1 MMFKDVMA
9 EYQKTV
15 EDYLKTLF
23 TDDVPQKQLFDAMRY
38 SLLAG
43 GKRIRPILTLEFCRV
58 CGGDMEKAPSRW
70 CILTASFTT
79 IFRAWTT
86 TTTGAAGSRTIRSS
100 ARQTLCSR
108 EMRF

>member
-1 MMFKDVMA
+1 MMFKDIMA
-9 EYQKTV
+9 DYQKTV

-58 CGGDMEKAPSRW
+58 CGGDMEKALPFAAKS
-70 CILTASFTT
+70 CFCGTSSVKSV
-79 IFRAWTT
+79 FR
-86 TTTGAAGSRTIRSS
+86 
-100 ARQTLCSR
+100 
-108 EMRF
+108 

>member
-23 TDDVPQKQLFDAMRY
+23 TDDAPQKQLFDAMRY

-43 GKRIRPILTLEFCRV
+43 GKRIRPVLLLP
-58 CGGDMEKAPSRW
+58 A
-70 CILTASFTT
+70 
-79 IFRAWTT
+79 
-86 TTTGAAGSRTIRSS
+86 
-100 ARQTLCSR
+100 
-108 EMRF
+108 MRFRIHLR